1 MPRPLSVA
9 LFIGTAAFLVIPFLG
24 IRAHNPWPQEVQEIY
39 NSGENDRQIK
49 PLRPT
54 RPYGGLILYQVNP
67 YLFPTMIF
75 MDNNIVSHIELP
87 HIVITST
94 LFWFALSFIL
104 LQLLGL
110 KRRVKRLTPHSSKT
124 VVLVLTGIVVLFL
137 IAWWP
142 QLVNDYW
149 MGKYDWLGL

>member
-54 RPYGGLILYQVNP
+54 RPYGGLIL
-67 YLFPTMIF
+67 
-75 MDNNIVSHIELP
+75 
-87 HIVITST
+87 ST

-149 MGKYDWLGL
+149 MGKHDWVYRIGGSLP